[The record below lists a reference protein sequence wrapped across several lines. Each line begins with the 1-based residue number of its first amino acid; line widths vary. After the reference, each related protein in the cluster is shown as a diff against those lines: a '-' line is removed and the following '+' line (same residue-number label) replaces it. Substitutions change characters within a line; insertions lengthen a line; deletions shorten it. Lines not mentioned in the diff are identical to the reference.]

1 MSFKQ
6 LRSAYFKFPHVVPS
20 AGVTT
25 INATVGSWTW
35 AGVKTGLLVIIAA
48 SVGAWTW
55 AGKHSP
61 LSTEIHATV
70 GSWTWAGK
78 ASPLS
83 TEIKSTVGT
92 WSWAGNKSPLST
104 EVHAGTGAWT
114 WAGVSAVVTTPGGPT
129 IISSSI
135 GPWAWAGLAS
145 PLSREIVSTVG
156 SYTWAGLP
164 AQLQGVTIIPA
175 AIGAWAWAGLPSTIQ
190 GPPSPTVSTGSGGG
204 GRYFGYYPERAREVR
219 AEIRSLTK
227 EKKRIERRFK
237 LAPNN
242 VDLARLAEL
251 LTQLQQRLNVL
262 IAEYEEL
269 IHVQAKA
276 PQAQEEDELFLVNL
290 FSRSF
295 YND

>member
-6 LRSAYFKFPHVVPS
+6 LRSAYFKFPHSSPS
-20 AGVTT
+20 GGTT
-25 INATVGSWTW
+25 TVLAPTEGAISI
-35 AGVKTGLLVIIAA
+35 TGQVANITLIIAA
-48 SVGAWTW
+48 VVGAVTISGNTPTLTTTLQAVQGSVVIGGNSPSLSVGTILTPTEGAIVFGG
-55 AGKHSP
+55 AAPS
-61 LSTEIHATV
+61 LSSNLQPSE
-70 GSWTWAGK
+70 GSVVLGGQAPNLTLTLQ
-78 ASPLS
+78 ASEGS
-83 TEIKSTVGT
+83 VVID
-92 WSWAGNKSPLST
+92 GNAPSITQS
-104 EVHAGTGAWT
+104 
-114 WAGVSAVVTTPGGPT
+114 GGG
-129 IISSSI
+129 IISPTEGNI
-135 GPWAWAGLAS
+135 AL
-145 PLSREIVSTVG
+145 VG
-156 SYTWAGLP
+156 EVP
-164 AQLQGVTIIPA
+164 AIIQTSFPA
-175 AIGAWAWAGLPSTIQ
+175 T
-190 GPPSPTVSTGSGGG
+190 STGSGGG

-269 IHVQAKA
+269 IHVQTKA

>member
-6 LRSAYFKFPHVVPS
+6 LRSAYFKFPHVVPTT
-20 AGVTT
+20 GPTT
-25 INATVGSWTW
+25 INMA
-35 AGVKTGLLVIIAA
+35 
-48 SVGAWTW
+48 VGAWTW
-55 AGKHSP
+55 AGVAM
-61 LSTEIHATV
+61 TIAAVTTINMNV
-70 GSWTWAGK
+70 GAY
-78 ASPLS
+78 
-83 TEIKSTVGT
+83 
-92 WSWAGNKSPLST
+92 
-104 EVHAGTGAWT
+104 T
-114 WAGVSAVVTTPGGPT
+114 WAGVKANIPT
-129 IISSSI
+129 AINMKV
-135 GPWAWAGLAS
+135 GAWNWAGTKAAVAKNINMTVGAYSWAGVKANIPTAINLRVGAYS
-145 PLSREIVSTVG
+145 WFGVKAAIATNINMNVGAWSWSGTKATFGNAIPMTVG
-156 SYTWAGLP
+156 SYTWAGVP
-164 AQLQGVTIIPA
+164 ASLGTNINMVPGSYT
-175 AIGAWAWAGLPSTIQ
+175 WAGVKATIA
-190 GPPSPTVSTGSGGG
+190 GTTPVVEPTGSGGG

-269 IHVQAKA
+269 IHVQTKA